1 MQELYAKVEMTV
13 GAGAAEALAAQPPT
27 PNRGG
32 RMAARGRISIDAEY
46 CKGCEL
52 CTTVCPQGVIK
63 MADWFNAKGY
73 RPAQLVDPQGECTGC
88 AVCAVIC
95 PDAVITVYRTVTPR
109 AAVAA
114 AAA

>member
-1 MQELYAKVEMTV
+1 
-13 GAGAAEALAAQPPT
+13 
-27 PNRGG
+27 
-32 RMAARGRISIDAEY
+32 MAAKGRIEIETEY

-52 CTTVCPQGVIK
+52 CISVCPQDVIR
-63 MADWFNAKGY
+63 MADTFNAKGY

-95 PDAVITVYRTVTPR
+95 PDAVITVYRTVTGRAPV

-114 AAA
+114 AGA